1 MNDFDIDKL
10 ISDSLTSGPV
20 SDAFRERLL
29 RESTGALVR
38 SRRFGKRMRA
48 AGLVLAIML
57 TATGAFVCGNL
68 RGLRHGAKEKVM
80 VPAAGENGQR
90 MSVPRELVA
99 WLDAGRFFERLGMQE
114 RAVRAYK
121 TASGLIDY
129 GSPEFREAGIEKRG
143 YFCALKDNRLVE
155 KAAAEGEAAL
165 KSERQ
170 TKVTEAILAKSY

>member
-1 MNDFDIDKL
+1 MSDFDIDKL
-10 ISDSLTSGPV
+10 ISESLTSGSV

-29 RESTGALVR
+29 RESTGALVS
-38 SRRFGKRMRA
+38 SRKFNKRLRA
-48 AGLVLAIML
+48 AGLVLAIVL
-57 TATGAFVCGNL
+57 TATGAFVCGNF
-68 RGLRHGAKEKVM
+68 RGLRVVATEKVG
-80 VPAAGENGQR
+80 VPAAGENEDR

-129 GSPEFREAGIEKRG
+129 GSTEFREAGIERRD
-143 YFCALKDNRLVE
+143 YFCALKENRLVE
-155 KAAAEGEAAL
+155 KAAAEHEAAL